1 MAWLPGGAL
10 NMAHEAIDRHT
21 RGRLARK
28 IALIWLGRNGEREE
42 YTFAQ
47 VRELSNRF
55 ANVLLSLG
63 IVKGDRIAIHL
74 DRVPESYF
82 ALLGILKTGAIAC
95 PVFSGFSPET
105 LRDRMKK
112 TEAKVLITHPQLR
125 RGLGDLVYELFEL
138 QHIVVVNKDGRYPE
152 HPETADLD
160 YYEEMSKASTTFA
173 ILTTSPYDT
182 ALLHYTSGVTGE
194 PKGVLL
200 RHQSIVQQA
209 STARSILDLRSG
221 DVYWCTADPGWFVGT
236 TYGCLAP
243 WAVGATVVVR
253 EGLFEAEAWY
263 RLIQEER
270 VTVWYSAPTAL
281 RSLQTGSIDLPAGY
295 DLSCL
300 RLVASVGEVL
310 EADTVEW
317 SVGVLGTPIRN
328 TWLQTETGAVM
339 CAVYPY
345 MDSPLGSAG
354 KPGPGVEMAVLGRDF
369 RRVETGTTGNL
380 GIRPG
385 WPAMFQGYW
394 GDDDDEYNSR
404 FRGGWYVTD
413 DMARIDTDGYVWI
426 ERRTD
431 G

>member
-21 RGRLARK
+21 RGRLARRT
-28 IALIWLGRNGEREE
+28 ALIWLGRNGEREE

-47 VRELSNRF
+47 VRDQSNRF

-105 LRDRMKK
+105 LRDRMKE
-112 TEAKVLITHPQLR
+112 TEAKVLVTHPQLR

-138 QHIVVVNKDGRYPE
+138 QHIVIVNKDGREPE

-173 ILTTSPYDT
+173 TLQTSPYDT
-182 ALLHYTSGVTGE
+182 GLLHYTSGVTGE

-209 STARSILDLRSG
+209 ATARSVLDLRPG
-221 DVYWCTADPGWFVGT
+221 DVYWCTADPGWVVGT

-243 WAVGATVVVR
+243 WAVGATVLLR

-281 RSLQTGSIDLPAGY
+281 RSLQAGSLDLPEVY
-295 DLSCL
+295 DLSSL
-300 RLVASVGEVL
+300 RHVASVGEVL

-317 SVGVLGTPIRN
+317 SIAVLGTPIRN
-328 TWLQTETGAVM
+328 TWLQTETGAIM
-339 CAVYPY
+339 CAVLPE
-345 MDSPLGSAG
+345 MDAPPGSVG
-354 KPGPGVEMAVLGRDF
+354 KPVPGTEMAVLGRDLQ
-369 RRVETGTTGNL
+369 RVETGTTGNL
-380 GIRPG
+380 AIRPG
-385 WPAMFQGYW
+385 WPAMLQGYW
-394 GDDDDEYNSR
+394 GDVDEYNSR
-404 FRGGWYVTD
+404 FKRGWYVTD
-413 DMARIDTDGYVWI
+413 DMARIDADDYIWI
-426 ERRTD
+426 ERRIE